1 LIRIATAAA
10 LAVLLLAA
18 SSVGASAQQP
28 PSVPVP
34 SLPEDLTP
42 PPEVPTRFDLNREDI
57 RAFADLMV
65 QKHGFDRTAIMAL
78 LASAER
84 QPRILDA
91 IARPAEKMS
100 PWWQYRA
107 RFLTPQRIREGHEFW
122 QQHRAT
128 LVKVQADTG
137 VPPEYI
143 VAILGVETF
152 YGRITG
158 NWRVIDAL
166 MTLGFD
172 YPPRASYFRGEL
184 ENFLVLARDEKLPAE
199 TARGSYAGALG
210 APQFMP
216 SSWQRF
222 AVDGSGDGLTNL
234 FSDWD
239 DVIASI
245 GNYFRANGWQRGGG
259 VLLEASASPELAAT
273 LDPRNLELNETL
285 GSLRRK
291 GVTFSS
297 TDAASERAILL
308 PAELENGLAVRIGLH
323 NFAVITRYNRSIRYA
338 MAAHDLAQEIAAL
351 GFPPDT

>member
-1 LIRIATAAA
+1 MP
-10 LAVLLLAA
+10 AV
-18 SSVGASAQQP
+18 P
-28 PSVPVP
+28 IP

-42 PPEVPTRFDLNREDI
+42 PLEVPTRFDMQRDDI
-57 RAFADLMV
+57 REFVQLMV
-65 QKHGFDRTAIMAL
+65 RKHGFDRTTITAL
-78 LASAER
+78 LAGAER

-91 IARPAEKMS
+91 IARPAEKLA

-122 QQHRAT
+122 LQHRAALAKAT
-128 LVKVQADTG
+128 ADTG

-158 NWRVIDAL
+158 NWRVLDAL

-172 YPPRASYFRGEL
+172 YPPRAGYFRGEL
-184 ENFLVLARDEKLPAE
+184 ENFLVLAREQDLPAGS
-199 TARGSYAGALG
+199 ARGSYAGAMG

-222 AVDGSGDGLTNL
+222 AVDGGGDGKTNL

-245 GNYFRANGWQRGGG
+245 ANYFKANGWKRGGK
-259 VLLEASASPELAAT
+259 VLLEAKAPPELAAS
-273 LDPRNLELNETL
+273 LDPRNLDLNETL
-285 GSLRRK
+285 SSLRTQ
-291 GVTFSS
+291 GVSFESAEPAGT
-297 TDAASERAILL
+297 RAILL
-308 PAELENGLAVRIGLH
+308 PAELENGLSVRIGLH
-323 NFAVITRYNRSIRYA
+323 NFSVITRYNRSIRYA
-338 MAAHDLAQEIAAL
+338 MAAYDLAQEIAAL
-351 GFPPDT
+351 GFAPEP

>member
-1 LIRIATAAA
+1 M
-10 LAVLLLAA
+10 
-18 SSVGASAQQP
+18 
-28 PSVPVP
+28 PVP

-42 PPEVPTRFDLNREDI
+42 PPEVPTRFNLQRADI
-57 RAFADLMV
+57 QAFVDLMV
-65 QKHGFDRTAIMAL
+65 QKHGFDRAALMTL

-84 QPRILDA
+84 QPRILEA

-107 RFLTPQRIREGHEFW
+107 RFLTPQRVREGREFL
-122 QQHRAT
+122 QQHRAE
-128 LVKVQADTG
+128 LAKVQADTG
-137 VPPEYI
+137 VPAEYI

-158 NWRVIDAL
+158 NWRVVDAL

-172 YPPRASYFRGEL
+172 YPPRANYFRGEL
-184 ENFLVLARDEKLPAE
+184 ENFLVLARDQNLPAA

-222 AVDGSGDGLTNL
+222 AVDGGGDGRTNL

-245 GNYFRANGWQRGGG
+245 GNYFRASGWKRGGT
-259 VLLEASASPELAAT
+259 VLLEAKAPPELAAT

-285 GSLRRK
+285 GSLREK
-291 GVTFSS
+291 GVTFTSS
-297 TDAASERAILL
+297 DPPGERAILL
-308 PAELENGLAVRIGLH
+308 PAELENGLSVRIGLH

-338 MAAHDLAQEIAAL
+338 MAAYDLAQEIAAP
-351 GFPPDT
+351 GPVPAT